1 MKKYTRIISCFLIV
15 ACMASF
21 FCVPAFAATDNF
33 PDGYMEQSSPFAYPE
48 RQKTENFEYA
58 LLDKGTKELVLGLN
72 ITATGIWS
80 QVEHSAYMTDATC
93 DLSGPLA
100 AYCSTAI
107 GIIGPDAVITIFL
120 NNAIWLKFTLTIHTN
135 GNISVTFHP
144 LGTYEVDIWTY

>member
-21 FCVPAFAATDNF
+21 FCVPAFAATDDY

-58 LLDKGTKELVLGLN
+58 LLDKETKELVLGLN
-72 ITATGIWS
+72 ITVTGIWS

-93 DLSGPLA
+93 DLSGPFE
-100 AYCSTAI
+100 AI
-107 GIIGPDAVITIFL
+107 CFDVVGISGDSAIITIFMNNVLWL
-120 NNAIWLKFTLTIHTN
+120 NLTCTIHTN
-135 GNISVTFHP
+135 GNISVTFQQA
-144 LGTYEVDIWTY
+144 GSYDVDVWTY